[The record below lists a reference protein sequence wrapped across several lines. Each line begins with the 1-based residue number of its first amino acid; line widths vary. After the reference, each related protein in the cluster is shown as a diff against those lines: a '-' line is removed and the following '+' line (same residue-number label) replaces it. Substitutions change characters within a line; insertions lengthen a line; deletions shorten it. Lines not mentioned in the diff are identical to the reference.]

1 MSEQWIEV
9 PGVVV
14 QGHQVASRPS
24 EHYPQGTIPMQV
36 PFFKQLGLDLHPF
49 YPGTLNVSIAP
60 LVWAMKQP
68 RYTFRQVTWTTAH
81 PPEDFSFA
89 RCRIIFQHNRYNCWI
104 YYPHPET
111 KARHFQNSSLIEI
124 IAPRIPHIAYGDP
137 VALAVLP
144 EEVAIMEADTE
155 ARS

>member
-1 MSEQWIEV
+1 MSEQWSTVE
-9 PGVVV
+9 GVVV

-24 EHYPQGTIPMQV
+24 EHYPQGTIPMQI
-36 PFFKQLGLDLHPF
+36 PFFKQLGLDLQGF

-60 LVWAMKQP
+60 LMWGMRQP

-89 RCRIIFQHNRYNCWI
+89 CCRINFQNHQYGGWI

-111 KARHFQNSSLIEI
+111 KARHFQNPSLVEI
-124 IAPRIPHIAYGDP
+124 IVLRIPDIAYGDH
-137 VALAVLP
+137 VTLAVLD
-144 EEVAIMEADTE
+144 EEVAIAEADTE